1 MGNIDV
7 NFMFNKGERLR
18 FSLIDPSRVYK
29 IMLKIKEI
37 AQKQVYER
45 GTKQIDYTEIVQ
57 FLEEEDQ
64 FLTEGEKSQMHQNQ
78 NKHLQRVPTAEPRK
92 TKIPIEE
99 IDDSQW
105 VQIVDFMRKNPKL
118 MLQMLPDTDPTEED
132 IKDQSNS
139 AAIIAQSMA
148 AGQGIKNVADLQ
160 AAKEQED
167 AKRLAKLKALSL
179 KYNSNKKGFLDAID
193 RF

>member
-78 NKHLQRVPTAEPRK
+78 NKHLQRVPWP
-92 TKIPIEE
+92 
-99 IDDSQW
+99 
-105 VQIVDFMRKNPKL
+105 
-118 MLQMLPDTDPTEED
+118 
-132 IKDQSNS
+132 S
-139 AAIIAQSMA
+139 AA
-148 AGQGIKNVADLQ
+148 
-160 AAKEQED
+160 
-167 AKRLAKLKALSL
+167 SL
-179 KYNSNKKGFLDAID
+179 
-193 RF
+193 